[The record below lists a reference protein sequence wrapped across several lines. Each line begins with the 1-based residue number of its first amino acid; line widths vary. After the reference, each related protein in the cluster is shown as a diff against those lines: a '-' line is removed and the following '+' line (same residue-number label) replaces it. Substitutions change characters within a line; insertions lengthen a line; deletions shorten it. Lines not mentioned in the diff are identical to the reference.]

1 MKDILYLVFCIVF
14 HLCRL
19 VPIKR
24 HKVLMMCIHNEGE
37 NGALSLMESALGDFG
52 EYEIVWFRREVLFA
66 SAAGKLRFLLRVPY
80 DMATANYIFFN
91 DNFMPLSKLHF
102 HPDAALIQLWHGE
115 GAMKR
120 SCLAMKLPPKEAKR
134 LKKANEKMTATV
146 VSSKAVI
153 PVYEE
158 TFGMPASKIYPLG
171 APRTDYFFTVID
183 KGAVRRKVCD
193 KYGLDPA
200 KKLVLYAPT
209 FRDDECQNAHLME
222 HFPFAD
228 FAALEDYSLM
238 VRLHPQIGG
247 EIGAKEG
254 FADVSDS
261 ASVNEIALAADI
273 LISDY
278 SSIIMDFTVQ
288 NKPMV
293 FFAFDLE
300 EFSEHGR
307 GFYFDYES
315 YVPGAVVK
323 TGEELIELFKQ
334 GDFHEEKI
342 EAFRNFNFDY
352 LDKYNCIRVIE
363 QLVK

>member
-1 MKDILYLVFCIVF
+1 MKEVLYLIFCIVF

-19 VPIKR
+19 VPLKR
-24 HKVLMMCIHNEGE
+24 GKVLMMCIHNEGK
-37 NGALSLMESALGDFG
+37 NGALSQMESALIDYG
-52 EYEIVWFRREVLFA
+52 EYAISWFRREQLFA
-66 SAAGKLRFLLRVPY
+66 CASGKLKFILKIPY

-91 DNFMPLSKLHF
+91 DNFMPLSRLHF
-102 HPDAALIQLWHGE
+102 SKKAVLIQLWHGE

-120 SCLAMKLPPKEAKR
+120 SCLAMQLPAKEAQR
-134 LKKANEKMTATV
+134 LKKGNEKMTATV

-158 TFGMPASKIYPLG
+158 TFGMPKEKILPLG
-171 APRTDYFFTVID
+171 APRTDYFFAVRD
-183 KGAVRRKVCD
+183 KAAVRRKVCEA
-193 KYGLDPA
+193 YGIDET
-200 KKLVLYAPT
+200 KKIVLYAPT
-209 FRDDECQNAHLME
+209 FRDDESQNAHLTD

-247 EIGAKEG
+247 VLAEHEG
-254 FADVSDS
+254 VANVSDYN
-261 ASVNEIALAADI
+261 SVSELALAADM

-278 SSIIMDFTVQ
+278 SSIIMYFTVQ

-293 FFAFDLE
+293 FFAFDLK
-300 EFSEHGR
+300 EFTETGR

-323 TGEELIELFKQ
+323 TGEALIDLFKK

-342 EAFRNFNFDY
+342 PAFRDFNFDY
-352 LDKYNCIRVIE
+352 LDKYNCKRVIE

>member
-1 MKDILYLVFCIVF
+1 
-14 HLCRL
+14 
-19 VPIKR
+19 
-24 HKVLMMCIHNEGE
+24 
-37 NGALSLMESALGDFG
+37 
-52 EYEIVWFRREVLFA
+52 
-66 SAAGKLRFLLRVPY
+66 
-80 DMATANYIFFN
+80 
-91 DNFMPLSKLHF
+91 
-102 HPDAALIQLWHGE
+102 
-115 GAMKR
+115 MKR
-120 SCLAMKLPPKEAKR
+120 SCLAMQLPPKEEKR
-134 LKKANEKMTATV
+134 LRKANEKMTATV

-171 APRTDYFFTVID
+171 APRNDYFFTVKD
-183 KGAVRRKVCD
+183 KAAVRQKVCD
-193 KYGLDPA
+193 NYGLDPA

-209 FRDDECQNAHLME
+209 FRDDKSQNAHLTE

-247 EIGAKEG
+247 VIGAKEG
-254 FADVSDS
+254 FTDVSDYP
-261 ASVNEIALAADI
+261 SVNEIAIAADI

-300 EFSEHGR
+300 TFSEHGR

-315 YVPGAVVK
+315 YVPGEVVK
-323 TGEELIELFKQ
+323 TGEALIDLFKK

-342 EAFRNFNFDY
+342 EAFRRFNFDY
-352 LDKYNCIRVIE
+352 LDKYNCKRVIE